1 MLFRQSVRPVEC
13 AKLLAP
19 DILSGSRPTGGF
31 SILLLFFFLNLNPH
45 EGRTW
50 RQLAAEF
57 DYVGLF
63 LLVTGVICL
72 LLGFHASET
81 SCWSK

>member
-1 MLFRQSVRPVEC
+1 MLFRQSVRPVEY
-13 AKLLAP
+13 AKNLAT
-19 DILSGSRPTGGF
+19 DILSEGRPTGGF
-31 SILLLFFFLNLNPH
+31 SILILFFFLNLNPH
-45 EGRTW
+45 EGRAW
-50 RQLAAEF
+50 RQHAAEF

-81 SCWSK
+81 SCWSQ